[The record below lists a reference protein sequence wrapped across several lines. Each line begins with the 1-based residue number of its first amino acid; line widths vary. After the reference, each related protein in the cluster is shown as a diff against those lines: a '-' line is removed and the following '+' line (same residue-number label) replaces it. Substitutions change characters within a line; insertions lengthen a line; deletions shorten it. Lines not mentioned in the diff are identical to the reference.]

1 MRLAIIAFTRAG
13 CRHGERIREVMD
25 SRGNAC
31 EIRAKGKEASSWG
44 IPVLGGSLKDWTRQ
58 QFAASDALLFIG
70 AAGIA
75 VRAIAPFV
83 ESKASDPAVL
93 CMDEQGKF
101 VISLLS
107 GHLGGANELTK
118 ELAAIC
124 GAVPVITTA
133 TDAGGRFSV
142 DSFARKERLY
152 LDDLKL
158 AKQISAEVLENR
170 TIGLYSDFE
179 LSGQIPIEL
188 AVRTGNAGVCS
199 RHGIPAFGKQ
209 EDLGISISLDDSYNP
224 FPRTLHL
231 VPKIAVL
238 GIGCKKGTSKEQI
251 EAVVK
256 KVMAQNQFSMHS
268 IKKVGSIDLKKEEPG
283 LRKFC
288 EAYDAAFLTYSKE
301 ELEAVTCE
309 EAFSESP
316 FVKEVTGLGNVC
328 ERSALKA
335 SGRTRLIQGKT
346 AENGVTVAIALENYV
361 VRF

>member
-1 MRLAIIAFTRAG
+1 MKLSIIAFTRTG
-13 CRHGERIREVMD
+13 CRHAEKIRELMD
-25 SRGNAC
+25 SRGHSC
-31 EIRAKGKEASSWG
+31 EIRAKGKEASDWG
-44 IPVLGGSLKDWTRQ
+44 VPVLEGALKEWTGRQ
-58 QFAASDALLFIG
+58 FTTRDALLFIG

-118 ELAAIC
+118 EIAAIC

-142 DSFARKERLY
+142 DSFAKREHLY
-152 LDDLKL
+152 LDNLEL
-158 AKQISAEVLENR
+158 AKRISAEVLENR
-170 TIGLYSDFE
+170 TVGLYSDFE
-179 LSGQIPIEL
+179 LSGQIPVEL
-188 AVRTGNAGVCS
+188 AVRTGNAQAS
-199 RHGIPAFGKQ
+199 FRHRLPAPKKG
-209 EDLGISISLDDSYNP
+209 EELGISISLDDSYAP
-224 FPRTLHL
+224 FSRTLHL
-231 VPKIAVL
+231 VPQIAVL

-251 EAVVK
+251 EAVVQ
-256 KVMAQNQFSMHS
+256 KVMEQNQFSMHS

-283 LRKFC
+283 LIKFC
-288 EAYDAAFLTYSKE
+288 KAYDAIFLTYSKE
-301 ELEAVTCE
+301 ELEKVTCE
-309 EAFSESP
+309 DDFSESP

-335 SGRTRLIQGKT
+335 SGRRKLVQRKT
-346 AENGVTVAIALENYV
+346 VENGVTVAIALEEYV